1 MAELS
6 HASRLGAASVW
17 ARARPFLTSQSA
29 TVLSLAL
36 LFLCGWLAFTWFET
50 IQRML
55 RYYTPLP
62 TWDYWRTAAFVRSYQ
77 AFDARILWRQH
88 NEHRIVFPEIVFA
101 ADYLLLHGR
110 QVLPLAISFLCYLG
124 SWLVL
129 AWTFARHASVPKP
142 VGAIGILLAGI
153 IIGWQGSAVV
163 LADTF
168 LLQWTLLQFAALLS
182 LALLAR
188 SKETA
193 AHVDV
198 AAAIVCAVI
207 ATYSSAN
214 GLTLWPV
221 LIGAALW
228 LRIAK
233 RHLLALI
240 VAAVAS
246 IGVYFIGYHFA
257 GHLSLARLLSHPW
270 YLLEFIGAYLSMPFG
285 EIKTT
290 EFGVSVG
297 LISLALTLVFA
308 AAAAKH
314 RLLASRVGI
323 VLFGWYLFMLLTI
336 LLTVAGRMNLN
347 DPTFSAAKANRYLT
361 GPLVTWAVFILLALW
376 LSARLSWRFARPYAI
391 AFVIAL
397 LMLAGLPKLR
407 WWLHGADQERAKAQ
421 LEALAI
427 ELGIQDP
434 NVELAVFLD
443 PPAVPFWSKDLRDQ
457 NLSVFYHPRSKWLG
471 KAVSSFGRL
480 QESLMPGEI
489 TYTFP
494 VLDGVEVAG
503 WTDESRLRGSRGW
516 ILLADESGRIV
527 GFGRKLP
534 AGFPGAFENPRTP
547 PALGW
552 AGFVNL
558 NYPTKSF
565 SAYVI
570 DKGGL
575 FPIQGSAGVPNVQ
588 VSTLEQAGPQIQGI
602 QWRMDP
608 AWTINRLPPN
618 PFWGPEPPPPFY
630 SSWSRVDADANTGR
644 ITSSIFDA
652 PANGCVIFPVLQGP
666 RSSRLSADVVDADT
680 GRTVASVPLQD
691 TNHQWVFW
699 RLPLP
704 ASAKRLRIVAE
715 DKGKG
720 WGEWLAIGSPSQCK

>member
-6 HASRLGAASVW
+6 HASRLRAASVW
-17 ARARPFLTSQSA
+17 ARARPFLTSRSA
-29 TVLSLAL
+29 TVPLLAL
-36 LFLCGWLAFTWFET
+36 LSLCGWLAFTWFET
-50 IQRML
+50 IRRML

-77 AFDARILWRQH
+77 AFDVRVLWRQH

-142 VGAIGILLAGI
+142 VCTIGILLAGI

-188 SKETA
+188 LQETA

-198 AAAIVCAVI
+198 AAVIVCAVI

-214 GLTLWPV
+214 GLMLWPV
-221 LIGAALW
+221 LIGAALL
-228 LRIAK
+228 LRIGK
-233 RHLLALI
+233 RHLLAVV

-257 GHLSLARLLSHPW
+257 GQLSLAKLLTHPW

-285 EIKTT
+285 EIKAT

-297 LISLALTLVFA
+297 LISLALTLAFA
-308 AAAAKH
+308 VAAAKH
-314 RLLASRVGI
+314 RLLASRVGV

-336 LLTVAGRMNLN
+336 LLTAAGRMNLN
-347 DPTFSAAKANRYLT
+347 DLTFSAAKANRYLT
-361 GPLVTWAVFILLALW
+361 GPLVTWAVFILLSLW
-376 LSARLSWRFARPYAI
+376 LSSRLRWRFARPYAI
-391 AFVIAL
+391 AFVIAVL
-397 LMLAGLPKLR
+397 LLAGLPKLR
-407 WWLHGADQERAKAQ
+407 WWLHGSDEEHAKEQ
-421 LEALAI
+421 MEALAI
-427 ELGIQDP
+427 ELGIQDA
-434 NVELAVFLD
+434 NVELGVFPD
-443 PPAVPFWSKDLRDQ
+443 PPAVPFWSKDIREQ
-457 NLSVFYHPRSKWLG
+457 HLSVFYKPRSKWLG
-471 KAVSSFGRL
+471 EAASSFGRL
-480 QESLMPGEI
+480 QQSFIPGEI

-503 WTDESRLRGSRGW
+503 WADESRLRRSPGW
-516 ILLADESGRIV
+516 ILLVDESGQIV

-552 AGFVNL
+552 VGFVNL

-570 DKGGL
+570 DKGSL
-575 FPIQGSAGVPNVQ
+575 FPIQGSAAVPDVQ
-588 VSTLEQAGPQIQGI
+588 VSTSEGAGPQIRGI
-602 QWRMDP
+602 RWQMDP
-608 AWTINRLPPN
+608 NWTVGRLPAN
-618 PFWGPEPPPPFY
+618 PFWGQGPPPPIY
-630 SSWSRVDADANTGR
+630 SSWSGADANTGR
-644 ITSSIFDA
+644 ITSSTFDA
-652 PANGCVIFPVLQGP
+652 PANACVMLPVLQGP
-666 RSSRLSADVVDADT
+666 KKSGLSADVVDADT
-680 GRTVASVPLQD
+680 AQVVASVPLQD

-699 RLPLP
+699 RLRLP
-704 ASAKRLRIVAE
+704 VSTKRLQIAAQ
-715 DKGKG
+715 DMGKD
-720 WGEWLAIGSPSQCK
+720 WGEWLAIGTPSQCK